1 METLKK
7 LKLLAYNVF
16 LVVNPLILIVAFIIS
31 FFSDENALKTLNFI
45 HWVFVITL
53 LLAIPQLYSNY
64 KNNSR

>member
-1 METLKK
+1 MEILNK
-7 LKLLAYNVF
+7 LKLLAYNLF

-31 FFSDENALKTLNFI
+31 FFSDNYVLKTFNLL
-45 HWVFVITL
+45 HWIFVVTF

>member
-1 METLKK
+1 METLNK

-16 LVVNPLILIVAFIIS
+16 LVVNPLLLVVAFAIS
-31 FFSDENALKTLNFI
+31 FFSDKNALKMLNFL
-45 HWVFVITL
+45 HWVFVITF